1 MSYPVN
7 KILVTTKS
15 ICHYSYYLERA
26 RYGIEPREGNPTYR
40 SDSEV
45 ICTAFYSKLDPLEDG
60 EVYLTIYLIESTLSN
75 FHLLDTHVF
84 N

>member
-1 MSYPVN
+1 MN
-7 KILVTTKS
+7 CFT
-15 ICHYSYYLERA
+15 RD

-60 EVYLTIYLIESTLSN
+60 EVCCKIY
-75 FHLLDTHVF
+75 F
-84 N
+84 